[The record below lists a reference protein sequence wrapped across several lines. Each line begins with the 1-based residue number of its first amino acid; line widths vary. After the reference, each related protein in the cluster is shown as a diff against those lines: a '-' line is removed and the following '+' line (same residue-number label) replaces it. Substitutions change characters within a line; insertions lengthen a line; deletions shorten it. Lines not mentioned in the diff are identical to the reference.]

1 MALTNKQRRFVD
13 EYLIDLNATQAA
25 IRAGYSKKTAEKI
38 GSENLR
44 KPEVAAGLQERMK
57 AREQRTEITQDMVLR
72 EYAKL
77 AFLDPRRFYD
87 EGGALIP
94 IQSLPADVAAALAGM
109 EITVARSGTDED
121 GKPEYEDVKKIK
133 FIDKKGALDS
143 IARHLGMFTDK
154 TEHSGPNGGPIE
166 TKTTVDASKLTI
178 DQLRALSSIAI
189 HGG

>member
-1 MALTNKQRRFVD
+1 MALTDKQRRFVD

-25 IRAGYSKKTAEKI
+25 IRAGYSAKTANVI
-38 GSENLR
+38 GPENLV
-44 KPEVAAGLQERMK
+44 KPRIATEIQMRMK

-87 EGGALIP
+87 TNGGLIP
-94 IQSLPADVAAALAGM
+94 IHSLPADVAAALSSM
-109 EITVARSGTDED
+109 ELTVARSGNDAD

-143 IARHLGMFTDK
+143 IARHLGMFVDK
-154 TEHSGPNGGPIE
+154 IEHSGEIKNPELRLVLNGVKP
-166 TKTTVDASKLTI
+166 TPAAD
-178 DQLRALSSIAI
+178 
-189 HGG
+189 